1 MSTTQVSAPAPVVAS
16 KSFVLKVKPDGAE
29 KWKVLGY
36 VSMREDMSGGVAT
49 LIQDDEPDDQYQEDR
64 DRMRVG
70 SIQRPHPQLDTA
82 VGCSC

>member
-49 LIQDDEPDDQYQEDR
+49 LIQEDGSR
-64 DRMRVG
+64 LEKVAVFTQDKKPKPEVG
-70 SIQRPHPQLDTA
+70 
-82 VGCSC
+82 